1 MRAFSFLL
9 LMVSVLTAADQTPPA
24 TKTSADANVQKQRET
39 TIAAMQSSLEKQKAA
54 VAASVGASIG
64 KQGQG
69 LAPKGSFFTLA
80 PLTPPQPQPT
90 VSMPD
95 VSCDPVPEDSVAPMV
110 LDAAQRESLDPKLV
124 TAVIEQESGFRPCA
138 ISDKGAQGLMQLMP
152 GTASKLG
159 VENPFDPSAN
169 VNGGT
174 QYLRELLDYYH
185 GDMAKTLAAYNAGPQ
200 RVAKYHGVPPYRE
213 THAYVARII
222 REFNRKKLAE
232 QRAQS
237 ARRKQLSGS
246 GSRQTVS
253 NPARVTGRPA
263 QKQAG
268 AGS

>member
-1 MRAFSFLL
+1 MRFFSKIVVLVLWGACAAFAGQLAILSNGF
-9 LMVSVLTAADQTPPA
+9 SIPHDHRAVLNQVTRLYLGPGNDSYVDVPTLDIVRFDRDNTPQRRTGVPAAGAQDV
-24 TKTSADANVQKQRET
+24 N
-39 TIAAMQSSLEKQKAA
+39 AA
-54 VAASVGASIG
+54 VSAASTRHQLDSDFITSVIHAES
-64 KQGQG
+64 
-69 LAPKGSFFTLA
+69 SFNPHA
-80 PLTPPQPQPT
+80 
-90 VSMPD
+90 VSP
-95 VSCDPVPEDSVAPMV
+95 
-110 LDAAQRESLDPKLV
+110 
-124 TAVIEQESGFRPCA
+124 
-138 ISDKGAQGLMQLMP
+138 KGAQGLMQLMP

>member
-1 MRAFSFLL
+1 MRFFSKIVVLVLGGACAAFAGQLAILSNGF
-9 LMVSVLTAADQTPPA
+9 SIPHDHRAVLNQVTRLYLGPGNDSYVDVPTLDIVRFDRDNTPQRRTGVPAAGAQDV
-24 TKTSADANVQKQRET
+24 N
-39 TIAAMQSSLEKQKAA
+39 AA
-54 VAASVGASIG
+54 VSAASTRHQLDSDFITSVIHAES
-64 KQGQG
+64 
-69 LAPKGSFFTLA
+69 SFNPHA
-80 PLTPPQPQPT
+80 
-90 VSMPD
+90 VSP
-95 VSCDPVPEDSVAPMV
+95 
-110 LDAAQRESLDPKLV
+110 
-124 TAVIEQESGFRPCA
+124 
-138 ISDKGAQGLMQLMP
+138 KGAQGLMQLMP